1 MLVSKDRTRKV
12 LIPIFFVLFLVLALI
27 VRLGSHM
34 MLLLDDLSGV
44 VTQEYTPRILMF
56 FSTIGGLLAHYPV
69 VIIVTLLV
77 ASFLYLVRFQVA
89 AMWFLLMQ
97 SLLLPIV
104 MLLTVIINV
113 HWDNGLQI
121 GDTIPNL
128 LVTWWFEIFSVF
140 FTLIFPKMVRSQSA
154 QYIVMGVMFLIW
166 IGILLA
172 QLQRGIALSTLVGAM
187 LFGYFWW
194 QLSQQLYLKLAKK
207 GQIIF
212 SLGGRL

>member
-1 MLVSKDRTRKV
+1 
-12 LIPIFFVLFLVLALI
+12 
-27 VRLGSHM
+27 
-34 MLLLDDLSGV
+34 
-44 VTQEYTPRILMF
+44 
-56 FSTIGGLLAHYPV
+56 
-69 VIIVTLLV
+69 
-77 ASFLYLVRFQVA
+77 
-89 AMWFLLMQ
+89 
-97 SLLLPIV
+97 
-104 MLLTVIINV
+104 
-113 HWDNGLQI
+113 
-121 GDTIPNL
+121 
-128 LVTWWFEIFSVF
+128 
-140 FTLIFPKMVRSQSA
+140 MVRSQSA